1 MVKAKKESLLLNQ
14 DKILNLLFY
23 LLIILIPTQFGK
35 HYWPDFSFV
44 SGLRLDYLSPTL
56 YLTDLIIL
64 LILLFSAKNIFKNII
79 LIRKKTKIL
88 IIVFLLLLIINIT
101 FSQSPLAGVYGLV
114 KIIEYFLLT
123 IFIVFNLKKL
133 SKNSIFISLA
143 FALLF
148 QSTLAILQVF
158 NQGSLGGI
166 FYYLGER
173 TFTSSTPGIANA
185 SINGELILRPYATF
199 SHPNVLAGFII
210 IYLLLA
216 LNVLRNNNKL
226 FYIFTILLSTVALL
240 LTLSRIAIA
249 LWFFYLLI
257 IFGITMYKKYKN
269 TKLNVN
275 KHNTVIVI
283 SIFLSTI
290 LINGQTVYQRFLTTS
305 FLEESFIQRQELI
318 LKSFDLINKN
328 PMLGV
333 GVNNFYYE
341 LINTSIVQPVHNI
354 FLLAFSQVGILLGI
368 LFIYVFI
375 KAINISLKKEN
386 LYLFLAALCIIV
398 IGSFDHYFLTL
409 QQGQLMM
416 TLVLGLIFAKTS
428 PKH

>member
-14 DKILNLLFY
+14 DKISNLLFY
-23 LLIILIPTQFGK
+23 LLIVLIPTQFGK

-64 LILLFSAKNIFKNII
+64 LILFFSAKNIFKDLK

-88 IIVFLLLLIINIT
+88 IIAVFTLLLINIT
-101 FSQSPLAGVYGLV
+101 FSQSPLAGFYGLV
-114 KIIEYFLLT
+114 KAIEYFLLT
-123 IFIVFNLKKL
+123 IFIVFNFKKL
-133 SKNSIFISLA
+133 SKNNIFISLVL
-143 FALLF
+143 ALIF

-216 LNVLRNNNKL
+216 LNVLTNNNKL
-226 FYIFTILLSTVALL
+226 FFIFTALLSTTALL

-249 LWFFYLLI
+249 LWIFYLLI

-275 KHNTVIVI
+275 KHNAVIVI
-283 SIFLSTI
+283 SIVLSTI
-290 LINGQTVYQRFLTTS
+290 LIYGQTVYQRFLTTS
-305 FLEESFIQRQELI
+305 FLEESFLQRQELI
-318 LKSFDLINKN
+318 LKSLDLFSKN
-328 PMLGV
+328 PILGV
-333 GVNNFYYE
+333 GINNFYYE
-341 LINTSIVQPVHNI
+341 LISASIVQPVHNI
-354 FLLAFSQVGILLGI
+354 FLLVFSQGGILIGI
-368 LFIYVFI
+368 LFVYIFT
-375 KAINISLKKEN
+375 KAINISLKNKN
-386 LYLFLAALCIIV
+386 LHHFLAVLCIIA

-409 QQGQLMM
+409 QQGQLMI
-416 TLVLGLIFAKTS
+416 TLVLGLVFAKTS
-428 PKH
+428 SKH

>member
-1 MVKAKKESLLLNQ
+1 MVKAKRESLLLSQ
-14 DKILNLLFY
+14 DKIQNLLFY
-23 LLIILIPTQFGK
+23 LLIVLIPTQFGK

-64 LILLFSAKNIFKNII
+64 LILFFSAKNIFKDLKSID
-79 LIRKKTKIL
+79 KKAKIL
-88 IIVFLLLLIINIT
+88 VIVSFILLLVNIT
-101 FSQSPLAGVYGLV
+101 FSQNPLAGIYGFV
-114 KIIEYFLLT
+114 KVIEYFLLA

-133 SKNSIFISLA
+133 SKKIIFISLS
-143 FALLF
+143 LTLIF
-148 QSTLAILQVF
+148 QSTLALLQIF

-173 TFTSSTPGIANA
+173 TFTASTPGIANA

-216 LNVLRNNNKL
+216 LNVLTNNNKL
-226 FYIFTILLSTVALL
+226 FFLFTAVLSTTALI
-240 LTLSRIAIA
+240 LTLSRTAIA
-249 LWFFYLLI
+249 LWVFYLVI

-275 KHNTVIVI
+275 KHNIAIIISIVI
-283 SIFLSTI
+283 STI
-290 LINGQTVYQRFLTTS
+290 LIYGQTIYQRFLTTS
-305 FLEESFIQRQELI
+305 FLEESFLQRQELI
-318 LKSFDLINKN
+318 LKSLELFSKN
-328 PMLGV
+328 PILGI
-333 GVNNFYYE
+333 GINNFYYE
-341 LINTSIVQPVHNI
+341 LISTSILQPVHNI
-354 FLLAFSQVGILLGI
+354 FLLVFSQGGILLGI
-368 LFIYVFI
+368 LFIYIFT
-375 KAINISLKKEN
+375 KAINITLQNKN
-386 LYLFLAALCIIV
+386 LYYFLAALCIIV

-409 QQGQLMM
+409 QQGQLMI
-416 TLVLGLIFAKTS
+416 TFVLGLIFAKTS